1 MTDCKIYGQRGVLR
15 TEHLLESLRLLQKF
29 LTERTPLRAHFVSRS
44 GNESASVSGVLLEL
58 PPDSLMVGS
67 RAPGAALLSFRI
79 GADCEFEYGRGIE
92 APESLPESVEAEF
105 ESCLTIL
112 YPKPSTLPDA
122 IERVYLLEVKA
133 E

>member
-1 MTDCKIYGQRGVLR
+1 MTDCKTYSERGILE
-15 TEHLLESLRLLQKF
+15 TERLLESLRLLQKF

-44 GNESASVSGVLLEL
+44 GNVSASVSGVLLEL

-67 RAPGAALLSFRI
+67 SAPGGALLSFRI
-79 GADCEFEYGRGIE
+79 GADCEFEYRHGRE
-92 APESLPESVEAEF
+92 APDPLPESMEAKF
-105 ESCLTIL
+105 EPCLTIL

>member
-1 MTDCKIYGQRGVLR
+1 MTDCKTYSQRGILETDR
-15 TEHLLESLRLLQKF
+15 FLESLRLLQKY

-44 GNESASVSGVLLEL
+44 GNVSASVSGVLLEL

-67 RAPGAALLSFRI
+67 SAPDGALLSFRV
-79 GADCEFEYGRGIE
+79 GADCEFEYGQGRE
-92 APESLPESVEAEF
+92 APESLRESLEAKF

>member
-1 MTDCKIYGQRGVLR
+1 MTDCKTYSQRGIFR

-29 LTERTPLRAHFVSRS
+29 ITERTPLRAHFVSPS
-44 GNESASVSGVLLEL
+44 GNVSASVSGVLLEL

-67 RAPGAALLSFRI
+67 RAPGGALLSFRV
-79 GADCEFEYGRGIE
+79 GADCEFEYGHGRE

>member
-1 MTDCKIYGQRGVLR
+1 MTDCKTYSQRGIE
-15 TEHLLESLRLLQKF
+15 TERFLESLRLLQKF
-29 LTERTPLRAHFVSRS
+29 LTERTPLRVHFVSRS
-44 GNESASVSGVLLEL
+44 GNVSASVSGVLLEL

-67 RAPGAALLSFRI
+67 GAPDGALLSFRV
-79 GADCEFEYGRGIE
+79 GADCEFEYGHGRE
-92 APESLPESVEAEF
+92 APESLPESVEARF
-105 ESCLTIL
+105 ESCVTLL

>member
-1 MTDCKIYGQRGVLR
+1 MANV
-15 TEHLLESLRLLQKF
+15 
-29 LTERTPLRAHFVSRS
+29 
-44 GNESASVSGVLLEL
+44 SASVSGVLLEL

-79 GADCEFEYGRGIE
+79 GADCEFEYGQGRE
-92 APESLPESVEAEF
+92 APDPLPESMEAKF
-105 ESCLTIL
+105 EPCLTIL